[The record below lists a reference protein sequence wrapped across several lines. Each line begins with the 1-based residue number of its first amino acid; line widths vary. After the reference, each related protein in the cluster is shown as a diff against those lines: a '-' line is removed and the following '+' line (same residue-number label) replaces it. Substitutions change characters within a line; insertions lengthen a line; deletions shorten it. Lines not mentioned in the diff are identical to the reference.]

1 MYPQGLITPFG
12 DRKAL
17 RRPVRSSLYTLAWL
31 LCAFVG
37 AGQAGAATKTAKV
50 SANVVKPLTIKWVQ
64 DLSLGSVTLAPG
76 TWSNA
81 QVSISRSGVFSCAS
95 TNLVCTGIPGVAT
108 YNVVGSNGQTVRISA
123 PNVTLVNQGDST
135 KTLTLAVDS
144 PGTVVIPNSGNKGA
158 NFSLG
163 GTITL
168 NSTTAAG
175 TYQGTFNVTVDY

>member
-1 MYPQGLITPFG
+1 M
-12 DRKAL
+12 
-17 RRPVRSSLYTLAWL
+17 
-31 LCAFVG
+31 
-37 AGQAGAATKTAKV
+37 GQAGAATKTAKV

-135 KTLTLAVDS
+135 KTLTLARS
-144 PGTVVIPNSGNKGA
+144 SG
-158 NFSLG
+158 SYEPL
-163 GTITL
+163 T
-168 NSTTAAG
+168 
-175 TYQGTFNVTVDY
+175 